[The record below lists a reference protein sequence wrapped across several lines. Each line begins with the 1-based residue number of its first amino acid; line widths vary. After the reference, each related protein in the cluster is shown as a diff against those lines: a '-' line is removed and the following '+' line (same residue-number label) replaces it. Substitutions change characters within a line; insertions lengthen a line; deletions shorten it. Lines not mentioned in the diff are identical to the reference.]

1 MALNEDDQ
9 MQAVFISTRTPVEI
23 DPVSGNEVPPGSL
36 PEEVR
41 DDIPAQL
48 SEGEYVVPA
57 DVLRFY
63 GIKFFED
70 LRENAK
76 IELARMEAEGRIG
89 GEPVEPTQQG
99 DLTAEEMAEIEKMT
113 MAVGGFST
121 QQPTQ
126 STQPDPYQQQQMMY
140 RQGAPVA
147 MGNAGYDEGGQ
158 VRGYNSSS
166 VVTSPPPPVAPPP
179 PVTPVPANTQA
190 QLDFSQFGAGFS
202 FSPQAQDNLEQISQ
216 ASFPEPEFTPVTMY
230 GPNNGK
236 PVVEAKTLEQYNK
249 LLAEGYTLTPP
260 VIDNDNGGGGEDQD
274 PPDPTAWADDLDFTD
289 TDAMNALVDEYL
301 AVAKGE
307 KEADG
312 KLPGF
317 LGAATQGIDKLQGV
331 ARSYALAN
339 MVEIF
344 DPEEAERMRKKIDA
358 VPKEGIFKIVPEGLY
373 NGTQITS
380 LLKSKFGATAGDILS
395 SFGLRK
401 YGKTYGSPANVLPD
415 DATPNVSVTAS
426 EDSQGNTVIT
436 ADNESSQAAGSALQ
450 NLQDNKST
458 YLETAAETGGESN
471 VAATQQNIDD
481 LETALSAG
489 SQNPSGTISL
499 KEGGLAS
506 KTKKKKNKK

>member
-9 MQAVFISTRTPVEI
+9 MQAVFISTRQPVEV

-63 GIKFFED
+63 GMKFFED
-70 LRENAK
+70 LRETAK
-76 IELARMEAEGRIG
+76 IELARMDAEGRIG
-89 GEPVEPTQQG
+89 GEPVEPMQQD
-99 DLTAEEMAEIEKMT
+99 DLTPEEMAEIEKMT
-113 MAVGGFST
+113 MAVGGFAT

-147 MGNAGYDEGGQ
+147 MGNAGYDGGGQ

-166 VVTSPPPPVAPPP
+166 VVTPPPPPAAPPP

-216 ASFPEPEFTPVTMY
+216 AAAPTPEFTPVTMY

-260 VIDNDNGGGGEDQD
+260 VIDNDDPD
-274 PPDPTAWADDLDFTD
+274 PPEEEKDPTAWADGLDFTD
-289 TDAMNALVDEYL
+289 GE
-301 AVAKGE
+301 AVQASVNDMLGVTEGDKTIAGVSMI
-307 KEADG
+307 
-312 KLPGF
+312 
-317 LGAATQGIDKLQGV
+317 GAAFTGINRATGV
-331 ARSYALAN
+331 ARSRALADMIKDIN
-339 MVEIF
+339 PELSEALHNQINSVVEKSTFLKFIP
-344 DPEEAERMRKKIDA
+344 DEVIDGDQILSQLQDKYGSTSKTIITSMLGLYGGAKPEPKPPEE
-358 VPKEGIFKIVPEGLY
+358 PSGGGSGGSSY
-373 NGTQITS
+373 NPMVFDDNDETYTPTS
-380 LLKSKFGATAGDILS
+380 AQL
-395 SFGLRK
+395 
-401 YGKTYGSPANVLPD
+401 N
-415 DATPNVSVTAS
+415 
-426 EDSQGNTVIT
+426 
-436 ADNESSQAAGSALQ
+436 ADLEAAGQ
-450 NLQDNKST
+450 TNLTSDTSEVDFTQTST
-458 YLETAAETGGESN
+458 GGDFVETGE
-471 VAATQQNIDD
+471 DD
-481 LETALSAG
+481 SDPFEDISASTPPTVNDET
-489 SQNPSGTISL
+489 I
-499 KEGGLAS
+499 
-506 KTKKKKNKK
+506 